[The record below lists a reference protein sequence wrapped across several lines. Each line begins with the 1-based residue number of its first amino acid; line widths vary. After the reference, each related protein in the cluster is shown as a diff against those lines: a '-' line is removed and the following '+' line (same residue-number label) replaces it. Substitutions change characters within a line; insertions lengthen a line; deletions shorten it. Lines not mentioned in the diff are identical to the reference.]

1 MQKSMNYQKLVGKPV
16 RFVPIHRYAP
26 MTKRDYVDGKIIWV
40 HPKSR
45 FLIAEYGAGL
55 RECFPLPICQHLV
68 KKIATTNSMGMKEA
82 ADSFKNCSAGGL
94 KK

>member
-1 MQKSMNYQKLVGKPV
+1 MQKSMNYQKLVGKLV
-16 RFVPIHRYAP
+16 RFVPVYRYSQLTA
-26 MTKRDYVDGKIIWV
+26 RDYVDGKIIWV
-40 HPKSR
+40 HPKNR
-45 FLIAEYGAGL
+45 YVLTEYGAGL
-55 RECFPLPICQHLV
+55 HECLPLPICQHLV